1 MKAIKINIIN
11 KKMVYISFI
20 FVILLTSTVF
30 SGCLKNIGLGGEDYR
45 WDVNWI
51 TQQDSYGTGDYG
63 RRIEVQ
69 NVSRFYK
76 FHIPIGYN
84 PEILTPVVLCLHGG
98 GGYPGAVRYQT
109 DFDILADNEGF
120 IIVYPGGHHR
130 LWNDRLLF
138 WNDGRTP
145 KNDPSFSD
153 IDDVGFISLLID
165 DLGMYFNIDENR
177 IFATGI
183 SNGAMMSYRLASELS
198 NKIAAIAPVAGQRAI
213 GEFGQVPPVPV
224 PIIHFHGIL
233 DEWAPYYG
241 GKQVSSFF
249 LEDFRNSVLNTT
261 ISWVIHNKCPL
272 DPYDT
277 FRIGNATCTKYGPGL
292 NNSEV
297 VLWTLEDGGHTW
309 PGGKITKSEGDYLGI
324 GVGPINHDISSM
336 ELIWKFFESLP
347 KQ

>member
-1 MKAIKINIIN
+1 MKAIKINNLN
-11 KKMVYISFI
+11 KKMVCILFI
-20 FVILLTSTVF
+20 LVILLTSSVF
-30 SGCLKNIGLGGEDYR
+30 SGCLRNIGLGGENYR
-45 WDVNWI
+45 WNVNWI
-51 TQQDSYGTGDYG
+51 IEQGTYGTGNYG
-63 RRIEVQ
+63 RKIEFQ
-69 NVSRFYK
+69 NLSRFYK
-76 FHIPIGYN
+76 FHIPLGYN
-84 PEILTPVVLCLHGG
+84 PDNSTPVVLCFHGG

-109 DFDILADNEGF
+109 DFDILADKEGF
-120 IIVYPGGHHR
+120 IIVYPAGHHR
-130 LWNDRLLF
+130 LWKDRLLF

-183 SNGAMMSYRLASELS
+183 SNGAMMSYRLASDLS
-198 NKIAAIAPVAGQRAI
+198 NRIAAIAPVAGQRAI
-213 GEFGQVPPVPV
+213 GEFGQIPPRPV

-249 LEDFRNSVLNTT
+249 LEDFRYSVLNTT
-261 ISWVIHNKCPL
+261 ESWVIHNECL
-272 DPYDT
+272 LEPYDT
-277 FRIGNATCTKYGPGL
+277 FNIGNATCTKYGPGL

-309 PGGKITKSEGDYLGI
+309 PGGKITKSEEDYLGI

-336 ELIWKFFESLP
+336 ELIWEFFEKHP
-347 KQ
+347 ME